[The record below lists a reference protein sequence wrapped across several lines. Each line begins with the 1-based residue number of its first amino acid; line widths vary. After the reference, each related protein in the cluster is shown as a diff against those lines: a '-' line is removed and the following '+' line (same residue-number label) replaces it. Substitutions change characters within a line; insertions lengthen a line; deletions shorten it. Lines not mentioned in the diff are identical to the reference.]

1 MYTGNL
7 KATKCRGGDCCS
19 LEPWMDVMVPSLRA
33 VPHLSHLVG
42 LASPQMS
49 NLSAGGGHVVGV
61 LGLVSPLSMGSLV
74 LMPPAGSPP

>member
-1 MYTGNL
+1 
-7 KATKCRGGDCCS
+7 
-19 LEPWMDVMVPSLRA
+19 MDIMVPSLIRA

-49 NLSAGGGHVVGV
+49 NLSVQGGHVVGV
-61 LGLVSPLSMGSLV
+61 LGQVSSLPMGSLV